1 MLVGIR
7 IWCSIQHLLADPQGR
22 DNVILVA
29 DIGGTNCRFELWQ
42 TPEGGGQKLLEKVT
56 SAHVKA

>member
-1 MLVGIR
+1 M
-7 IWCSIQHLLADPQGR
+7 QGK

-42 TPEGGGQKLLEKVT
+42 TPAGGGQKLLEKVDCL
-56 SAHVKA
+56 SALAFTCAR